1 MPHTQIDA
9 WRVVRQSTPNP
20 GDVIV
25 SERSARADMY
35 EISLVPGGSEEVVR
49 RYSEALE
56 RGSLMARR
64 LGVDAWYTC
73 DQTHYVLVA
82 RHRLSSGDAA
92 LKAVRAHIQHSL

>member
-1 MPHTQIDA
+1 MHTQIA
-9 WRVVRQSTPNP
+9 PWKGVRQPTPKP

-35 EISLVPGGSEEVVR
+35 EINLVSGGSEEVVR

-56 RGSLMARR
+56 RGGQIARR

-82 RHRLSSGDAA
+82 RHRFS
-92 LKAVRAHIQHSL
+92 KR

>member
-1 MPHTQIDA
+1 MHTQLAA
-9 WRVVRQSTPNP
+9 WRAIRRSAPKP

-56 RGSLMARR
+56 RGGQIARR

-82 RHRLSSGDAA
+82 RHRFS
-92 LKAVRAHIQHSL
+92 RR